1 MPTQIDVPATFTLS
15 GDYEHR
21 VLEVL
26 KVAQHQVRLA
36 QGGAAPRMQD
46 ALVGLEDAL
55 SDQIAWLE
63 NAAEDDKADAEE
75 FGRGRAG
82 APRLLPAEGRLMAAR
97 PIWRG
102 HLRLALVSCPVALYN
117 ARHDRTSIRF
127 NLINP
132 DTGNRIRMIT
142 QDAET
147 GKELRAPRSG
157 QRLRVP
163 EEPVSAAERRGSRQR
178 EGRKLVGDD
187 RREVR
192 RRRFHRSRSTTTPPI
207 TWRPMATPAA
217 MFMPSFAKR
226 SPRPAR
232 WRCPASSSPSGSA
245 PSPCVPWTSGL
256 MAHTLYEDRDLNSGQ
271 ELFEG
276 MDGIKVDPEMVQL
289 ATQLVQRQSG
299 KYDASDLEDRYET
312 RLRALIDAKLKGE
325 GIDAEEEPEIVTSN
339 VVDLMATLK
348 KSLGQVHEEKPAPK
362 KKAAPKRS
370 AAQAATKPSRKR
382 A

>member
-1 MPTQIDVPATFTLS
+1 
-15 GDYEHR
+15 
-21 VLEVL
+21 
-26 KVAQHQVRLA
+26 
-36 QGGAAPRMQD
+36 
-46 ALVGLEDAL
+46 
-55 SDQIAWLE
+55 
-63 NAAEDDKADAEE
+63 
-75 FGRGRAG
+75 
-82 APRLLPAEGRLMAAR
+82 MAVR

-147 GKELRAPRSG
+147 GKEL
-157 QRLRVP
+157 
-163 EEPVSAAERRGSRQR
+163 ERRDLVKGYEFRKNQYLLLNDEDLNSVKVESSAVMTVEKFVDADSIDPVYYDAAYHLAPDGDSGRDIYAVLREAIAKTGKVALSRVVISQR
-178 EGRKLVGDD
+178 ERTIAL
-187 RREVR
+187 
-192 RRRFHRSRSTTTPPI
+192 
-207 TWRPMATPAA
+207 
-217 MFMPSFAKR
+217 
-226 SPRPAR
+226 RPAD
-232 WRCPASSSPSGSA
+232 G
-245 PSPCVPWTSGL
+245 GL
-256 MAHTLYEDRDLNSGQ
+256 MAHTLFEERDLNSGQ

-276 MDGIKVDPEMVQL
+276 MDGIKVDPEMVEL
-289 ATQLVQRQSG
+289 ATQLVRRQAG

-325 GIDAEEEPEIVTSN
+325 GIDAAEEPEIVTSN
-339 VVDLMATLK
+339 VVDLMATLR
-348 KSLGQVHEEKPAPK
+348 KSLGQVDEEEPAAK

>member
-1 MPTQIDVPATFTLS
+1 M
-15 GDYEHR
+15 
-21 VLEVL
+21 
-26 KVAQHQVRLA
+26 AQ
-36 QGGAAPRMQD
+36 
-46 ALVGLEDAL
+46 
-55 SDQIAWLE
+55 
-63 NAAEDDKADAEE
+63 
-75 FGRGRAG
+75 
-82 APRLLPAEGRLMAAR
+82 R

-117 ARHDRTSIRF
+117 ARHDRASIRF

-132 DTGNRIRMIT
+132 ETGNRIRMVT

-147 GKELRAPRSG
+147 EEELQRRDLVKGYEFRKNQYVLLNDEDFESVKVESSSVMTVEKFVEAESIDPVYYDAAYHLAPDGDAGRDVYAVLREAIAKTGKVALS
-157 QRLRVP
+157 RV
-163 EEPVSAAERRGSRQR
+163 VISQR
-178 EGRKLVGDD
+178 ERTIAL
-187 RREVR
+187 
-192 RRRFHRSRSTTTPPI
+192 
-207 TWRPMATPAA
+207 RP
-217 MFMPSFAKR
+217 
-226 SPRPAR
+226 
-232 WRCPASSSPSGSA
+232 
-245 PSPCVPWTSGL
+245 VDEGL
-256 MAHTLYEDRDLNSGQ
+256 MAHTLHEDRDLNSGK

-276 MDGIKVDPEMVQL
+276 MERIKVDPEMVQL

-299 KYDASDLEDRYET
+299 KYDASDLEDRYEK

-325 GIDAEEEPEIVTSN
+325 GIEAEEEPEIVTSN

>member
-1 MPTQIDVPATFTLS
+1 M
-15 GDYEHR
+15 
-21 VLEVL
+21 
-26 KVAQHQVRLA
+26 AQ
-36 QGGAAPRMQD
+36 
-46 ALVGLEDAL
+46 
-55 SDQIAWLE
+55 
-63 NAAEDDKADAEE
+63 
-75 FGRGRAG
+75 
-82 APRLLPAEGRLMAAR
+82 R

-132 DTGNRIRMIT
+132 DTGNRIRMVT

-147 GKELRAPRSG
+147 EEELQRRDLVKGYEFRKNQYVLLNDEDFESVKVESSSVMTVEKFVEAESIDPVYYDAAYHLAPDGDAGRDVYAVLREAIAKTGKVALS
-157 QRLRVP
+157 RV
-163 EEPVSAAERRGSRQR
+163 VISQR
-178 EGRKLVGDD
+178 ERTIAL
-187 RREVR
+187 
-192 RRRFHRSRSTTTPPI
+192 
-207 TWRPMATPAA
+207 RP
-217 MFMPSFAKR
+217 
-226 SPRPAR
+226 
-232 WRCPASSSPSGSA
+232 
-245 PSPCVPWTSGL
+245 VDEGL
-256 MAHTLYEDRDLNSGQ
+256 MAHTLHEDRDLNSGK

-276 MDGIKVDPEMVQL
+276 MEGIKVDPEMVQL

-299 KYDASDLEDRYET
+299 KYDASDLEDRYEK

-325 GIDAEEEPEIVTSN
+325 GIEAEEEPEIVTSN

-348 KSLGQVHEEKPAPK
+348 KSLGQVHEEKPAAK